1 MWVRG
6 LKRSVRSTE
15 YIRYV
20 VAPYVGAW
28 IETTIILYILSIIIE
43 VAPYVGAWIET
54 WGKGGARATTMGH
67 RTKRI

>member
-6 LKRSVRSTE
+6 LKRDIVQCFTHDCD
-15 YIRYV
+15 

-28 IETTIILYILSIIIE
+28 IETYLDIFLNLTNE

-54 WGKGGARATTMGH
+54 KHGYYY
-67 RTKRI
+67 